1 MTQTFTPNDVLRYVY
16 EETSAQENLLIED
29 ALLGNSQLL
38 EFYLEALEMKL
49 LMNKISRTP
58 HNRVVNKILDFSRNY
73 TSTNRSLCQLR

>member
-38 EFYLEALEMKL
+38 DFYLEALEMKL

-58 HNRVVNKILDFSRNY
+58 HNRVVDKILDFSRNY
-73 TSTNRSLCQLR
+73 NLNQSVALPA

>member
-29 ALLGNSQLL
+29 ALLGDSQLL
-38 EFYLEALEMKL
+38 DFYLESLEMKL

-58 HNRVVNKILDFSRNY
+58 HDRVVDKILDFSRNY
-73 TSTNRSLCQLR
+73 NFNQSVAVSV

>member
-38 EFYLEALEMKL
+38 DFYLEALEMKL

-58 HNRVVNKILDFSRNY
+58 HNRVVDKILDFSRNY
-73 TSTNRSLCQLR
+73 NLNQSVALPV